1 MADNLEELNTPQDK
15 PKNAPVNTVAP
26 EQQAPATEP
35 TGALNE
41 KYQQFVADNAN
52 NINAMYD
59 AQQQSQL
66 TGLESAYTQNLSDAT
81 AQKDAIDKEYNRMAN
96 DLAVQYERQRRNQN
110 LQAQLNGLNVGT
122 GSQMDL
128 ALGSEY
134 NRDFGDLR
142 GRQAA
147 AQVEQDR
154 QISNI
159 EAQYRLAVQQAIADN
174 DLARAAALVDEANN
188 KVSQLTHAYQLQQE
202 DMGNAA
208 ALLASAGDFSGYQNM
223 LGLTDDQTGLLQT
236 QWIVQNPDLAWN
248 SGMVTAE
255 QYKAITG
262 KNPPNAGGRSGA
274 ALNTYMLNQI
284 INAWNSSGG
293 NKSDPAYQQAMKDYT
308 DAFLHGDPSNLS
320 SSEANYLIGAGVP
333 LKGNG

>member
-15 PKNAPVNTVAP
+15 PKNAPVNTMAP
-26 EQQAPATEP
+26 EAPQAPAEP
-35 TGALNE
+35 AGALNE

-59 AQQQSQL
+59 AQKQSQL
-66 TGLESAYTQNLSDAT
+66 TGLESAYTQNLSDAS
-81 AQKDAIDKEYNRMAN
+81 AQKQQIDEQYNRMAN

-134 NRDFGDLR
+134 NRDFGNLR
-142 GRQAA
+142 GQQAA

-188 KVSQLTHAYQLQQE
+188 KVNQLSKAYQIQQE

-208 ALLASAGDFSGYQNM
+208 ALLASGGDFSGYQNM
-223 LGLTDDQTGLLQT
+223 LGLTDDQTGILQT

-262 KNPPNAGGRSGA
+262 KNPPTVGGRNGN
-274 ALNTYMLNQI
+274 ALRTYMLNQI
-284 INAWNSSGG
+284 IDAYNSGDG
-293 NKSDPAYQQAMKDYT
+293 NNIAAAQRELDKYE
-308 DAFLHGDPSNLS
+308 DAFGTIGGS
-320 SSEANYLIGAGVP
+320 SKSYVENAIGQTIG
-333 LKGNG
+333 